1 MHRLAVSLT
10 LIVVSLFITVRAM
23 AHDLTATHALV
34 TLRTDGGYVV
44 DIRAHWDAL
53 ALGMPVA
60 TPADRVVEELTAL
73 SPEDFDSTLTDLKR
87 LIQMRTHLEFD
98 GDKQRPTVSFPD
110 FQTERIA
117 ELPEASVLG
126 FTARLEGRIPDGAT
140 EMTFAMSRSFTIVRA
155 TICDETSGATLQYVL
170 TSGQRTPPLTLGAE
184 PAAAQSVDD
193 MRTVIGRYLVLGFEH
208 ILPKGLDHILFVL
221 GLFLLST
228 KFGPLLW
235 QVSAFTLAH
244 TFTLALSMNGVVAL
258 PAHIV
263 EPLIAL
269 SIAYVAIENLC
280 TTKLSRWRPV
290 LVFGFGL
297 LHGLGFAGVLTE
309 LGLPKDQFV
318 PALVGFNVGVEF
330 GQLAVILAALAL
342 VGWAR
347 DRSWYR
353 KAIVI
358 PGSCAIAAM
367 GLFWTVQR
375 TFGL

>member
-1 MHRLAVSLT
+1 MNRLAT
-10 LIVVSLFITVRAM
+10 CIVPMLALMIASAPVQ

-53 ALGMPVA
+53 ALGVPVA
-60 TPADRVVEELTAL
+60 TPAERVVKELEAL
-73 SPEDFDSTLTDLKR
+73 TPDAFEKMLSDLGR
-87 LIQMRTHLEFD
+87 LIQKRTRLEFD
-98 GDKQRPTVSFPD
+98 DDKQRPSVSFPD
-110 FQTERIA
+110 YQTERIA
-117 ELPEASVLG
+117 ALPEVSVLG

-140 EMTFAMSRSFTIVRA
+140 NMTFAMSRAFTIVRA
-155 TICDETSGATLQYVL
+155 TICDETSGVTRQYVL
-170 TSGQRTPPLTLGAE
+170 TSGQRTPPLTLGVE
-184 PAAAQSVDD
+184 PTAVQSVDD
-193 MRTVIGRYLVLGFEH
+193 TRTVIGRYLVLGFEH

-228 KFGPLLW
+228 KLGPLVW
-235 QVSAFTLAH
+235 QISAFTLAH
-244 TFTLALSMNGVVAL
+244 TITLALSMNGVVEL
-258 PAHIV
+258 PSNVV

-280 TTKLSRWRPV
+280 TTELTRWRPL

-309 LGLPKDQFV
+309 LGLPNDQFV
-318 PALVGFNVGVEF
+318 PALIGFNVGVEF

-347 DRSWYR
+347 HKNWYR

-367 GLFWTVQR
+367 GLFWTMER
-375 TFGL
+375 TLGF

>member
-1 MHRLAVSLT
+1 MNRLALCLSLIFVSVFT
-10 LIVVSLFITVRAM
+10 TVRAV

-60 TPADRVVEELTAL
+60 TPAERVVEELTAL
-73 SPEDFDSTLTDLKR
+73 APEAFDSTLADLKR
-87 LIQMRTHLEFD
+87 LIQMRTRLEFD
-98 GDKQRPTVSFPD
+98 GAKQRPAVSFPD
-110 FQTERIA
+110 YQTERIA
-117 ELPEASVLG
+117 ALPEPSVLG
-126 FTARLEGRIPDGAT
+126 FTARLEGRIPDGAA

-155 TICDETSGATLQYVL
+155 TICDEISGATLQYVL

-184 PAAAQSVDD
+184 PAAAQSFDD
-193 MRTVIGRYLVLGFEH
+193 TRTVIGRYLVLGFEH

-228 KFGPLLW
+228 KLGPLLW

-244 TFTLALSMNGVVAL
+244 TFTLALSMNRVVAL

-269 SIAYVAIENLC
+269 SITYVAIENLC
-280 TTKLSRWRPV
+280 TTKLTRWRPV

-309 LGLPKDQFV
+309 LGLPQDQFV